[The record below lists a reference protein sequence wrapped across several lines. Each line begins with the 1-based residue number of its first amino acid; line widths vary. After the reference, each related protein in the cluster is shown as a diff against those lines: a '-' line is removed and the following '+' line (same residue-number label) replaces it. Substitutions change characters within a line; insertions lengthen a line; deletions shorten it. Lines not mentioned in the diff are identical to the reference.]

1 MVRGGGPAGEGA
13 QARRVPAGEREDG
26 GRDVANTRPR
36 ADARRRR
43 CHAKAREPGQS
54 ERGYMYQL
62 NAMSP
67 SSFCLLSPSVLV
79 SCAKATPEQSS
90 RRFRAYGSTPPST
103 AGRHISHVGSSA
115 GRGHGACGVGV
126 TPQGQCHCSRSLL
139 PTRPQLSSSSTPEP
153 LVPPKYLQVTVAA
166 DAAPS
171 LPHSPRSQHEGPTA
185 PHSSRISCKS
195 TVWTPSLA
203 SDAFSTWPGVAGLDA
218 WLIRI
223 LPGRRGY
230 PSSTRDR
237 CFEHLARVLS
247 SGCPLVLA
255 CTDV

>member
-1 MVRGGGPAGEGA
+1 MPRLASPANQSEA
-13 QARRVPAGEREDG
+13 ICISLMPC
-26 GRDVANTRPR
+26 
-36 ADARRRR
+36 RRR
-43 CHAKAREPGQS
+43 
-54 ERGYMYQL
+54 
-62 NAMSP
+62 
-67 SSFCLLSPSVLV
+67 PSV
-79 SCAKATPEQSS
+79 SS
-90 RRFRAYGSTPPST
+90 PPPCWCRVQRRHRSNSLDVFERTT
-103 AGRHISHVGSSA
+103 ARHRPLQVAISRTSDHPQGV
-115 GRGHGACGVGV
+115 GHGACGVGV
-126 TPQGQCHCSRSLL
+126 TSQGQCHRSRSLL
-139 PTRPQLSSSSTPEP
+139 PTRPQLPSSSTPEP

-185 PHSSRISCKS
+185 PHSSWISCKS

-237 CFEHLARVLS
+237 WFEHLGCVLS
-247 SGCPLVLA
+247 FGCPLVLA